1 MYNKTWVIFKKSVI
15 PCTNGI
21 LIRPKLDEI
30 LSNRLTQINHN
41 TQSTSNLHSALH
53 STNTTPHSS
62 VNSSTDK
69 ILQSSGTLNGSVSS
83 SSTCNFNT
91 SNSYNLTLSYIVNI
105 ITNEIVE
112 IKFAD
117 EMSRNQWATSVH
129 THITPFI
136 GTQQQNNLLA
146 DDSGSTSTLRHQN
159 SNASNSSAN
168 SNNEITKTIK
178 SSSNTNTGGPL
189 LTANTYRCNSNI
201 R

>member
-1 MYNKTWVIFKKSVI
+1 MI

-30 LSNRLTQINHN
+30 LSNRLTTINHN

-53 STNTTPHSS
+53 STSSTPQNS
-62 VNSSTDK
+62 VNNSTDK

-136 GTQQQNNLLA
+136 GTQQQSI
-146 DDSGSTSTLRHQN
+146 DDSGSASTLRHQN

-168 SNNEITKTIK
+168 FHNEISKTNK
-178 SSSNTNTGGPL
+178 SSSNMTTGAPP